1 MVQMKYY
8 FSYFLALSFG
18 ILLVLKLMLY
28 EGDHRSDCSL
38 PEVVNELVLSLH
50 RKYTVI
56 YIHVVIRTP
65 AGFHIKFNCS
75 TT

>member
-1 MVQMKYY
+1 M
-8 FSYFLALSFG
+8 S
-18 ILLVLKLMLY
+18 Y